1 MKLILKVKLISEV
14 NSRVSEVNSQSEVN
28 LKVKYI
34 IPKVM
39 EGDGTKGREGDGTK
53 GREGDPPVTA
63 RLDDVAVDKCW
74 RCCACCATA
83 KPLGGIQNATTACGH
98 PLLLGR
104 RLLLGRC
111 RRKLHGQ
118 LGCRRL
124 SMPIAARTVSIVC
137 H

>member
-1 MKLILKVKLISEV
+1 MKLT
-14 NSRVSEVNSQSEVN
+14 

-74 RCCACCATA
+74 
-83 KPLGGIQNATTACGH
+83 
-98 PLLLGR
+98 
-104 RLLLGRC
+104 
-111 RRKLHGQ
+111 
-118 LGCRRL
+118 
-124 SMPIAARTVSIVC
+124 
-137 H
+137 